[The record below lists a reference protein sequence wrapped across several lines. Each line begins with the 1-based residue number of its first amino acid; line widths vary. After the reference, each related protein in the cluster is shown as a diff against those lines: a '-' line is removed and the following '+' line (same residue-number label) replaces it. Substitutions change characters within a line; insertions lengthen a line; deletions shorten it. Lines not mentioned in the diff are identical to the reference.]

1 MVALKTPSEVRAEFR
16 RMGITV
22 KAWALANGLS
32 PAVVHQALKGSRPCV
47 RGELHRAAVLLGL
60 KAGVLP
66 PKNLSELRFDLPQE

>member
-1 MVALKTPSEVRAEFR
+1 MVALKTPNEVRAEFR
-16 RMGITV
+16 RMGVTV
-22 KAWALANGLS
+22 KAWALANGFT

-66 PKNLSELRFDLPQE
+66 PQNLSELRFDRPQE